1 MWLWIGIEESCG
13 RVIRGN
19 NTMEKYISDKPLG
32 AIYSKEGTLFRVF
45 SPLRDDIRLRLY
57 KDARTLKRREIPMTK
72 EDDGTFYAYVEGDLD
87 GYFYTYLVQNRYEV
101 TDPYSYGSSI
111 NSVRSAILDLP
122 KTNPD
127 GWEDH
132 TEPGIIR
139 AVDSII
145 YEVHIKD
152 FTYSKT
158 SGVKNRGTYLGFVEE
173 GTKYGELSTGID
185 HLKELGIT
193 HVHLMP
199 IYDFLTVK
207 EDREFFFDD
216 DNYNWGYDP
225 ELYNVLEGS
234 YSLNPHDPKER
245 IREFKTLVMK
255 LHQSG
260 MKVVMDVVYNHT
272 YRSIDS
278 NFNILLPNYYY
289 RINSDGS
296 FSNGSGCGNEFES
309 RNPMG
314 RRFIIDSLKY
324 WVNEF
329 KIDGFRF
336 DLMALIDI
344 ETMEEAVKELRKLK
358 DDILI
363 YGEPWTGGITTLPS
377 NKTTSKGTQGRL
389 GFGVFNDNFRNA
401 VKGDNDGHGLGF
413 AQGNLDERFATETG
427 IAGSIYYD
435 DGHIGFAAS
444 PKESINYVNS
454 HDNLIL
460 QDKLLKIL
468 PNKEKSEYIRYN
480 KFIHSILFLSQG
492 VPFIHAGNEFMRT
505 KDGHENTYN
514 SPISINKIDWSLKE
528 KNNEL
533 FQFMKELI
541 LFRKENHEFR
551 MDNAKEIKNRLKF
564 LRQEG
569 SCFVLAYTIKSNG
582 NYLLIIHNAN
592 PNPCLMPHSLIQR
605 HIKTQDERTVEDVA
619 IVPIF
624 NENGRVKETTQY
636 THPHGIETPRHST
649 YVYRLEV
656 K

>member
-1 MWLWIGIEESCG
+1 
-13 RVIRGN
+13 
-19 NTMEKYISDKPLG
+19 MEVRRNKEMDKYITDKPLG

-45 SPLRDDIRLRLY
+45 SPLRDDIKLRLY
-57 KDARTLKRREIPMTK
+57 TDATTLMRSEFSMSKGV
-72 EDDGTFYAYVEGDLD
+72 DGTFEVFIEGDLD
-87 GYFYTYLVQNRYEV
+87 GYFYTYIVQNRYEV

-111 NSVRSAILDLP
+111 NSIRSAIIDLQS
-122 KTNPD
+122 TNPA

-132 TEPGIIR
+132 SEPGIIR

-152 FTYSKT
+152 FTYSRT
-158 SGVKNRGTYLGFVEE
+158 SGAENRGSYLGFVEE
-173 GTKYGELSTGID
+173 GTNYKGYSTGID

-199 IYDFLTVK
+199 IYDFLTVR
-207 EDREFFFDD
+207 EEREFFFDEK
-216 DNYNWGYDP
+216 NYNWGYDP

-234 YSLNPHDPKER
+234 YSLKPEDPKER

-255 LHQSG
+255 LHEAG

-272 YRSIDS
+272 YRSLDS
-278 NFNILLPNYYY
+278 NFNIILPNYYY
-289 RINSDGS
+289 RISSDGS

-309 RNPMG
+309 RNPMA

-324 WVNEF
+324 WINEY

-344 ETMEEAVKELRKLK
+344 ETMEEAVVQLRELKE
-358 DDILI
+358 DVLI

-377 NKTTSKGTQGRL
+377 NKTTSKGSQGKL
-389 GFGVFNDNFRNA
+389 GFALFNDNFRNA
-401 VKGDNDGHGLGF
+401 IKGDNDGLGLGF

-435 DGHIGFAAS
+435 DGHIGFAGS
-444 PKESINYVNS
+444 PKETINYVNS

-460 QDKLLKIL
+460 QDKLLKIF
-468 PNKEKSEYIRYN
+468 PNRDKIEYVRYN

-505 KDGHENTYN
+505 KAGHENTYN
-514 SPISINKIDWSLKE
+514 ASISINRIDWSLKE
-528 KNNEL
+528 DNYEL
-533 FQFMKELI
+533 FKFMKELI
-541 LFRKENHEFR
+541 CFRKENSEFR
-551 MDNAKEIKNRLKF
+551 MEDSGEIKTKLKF
-564 LRQEG
+564 IRQEG
-569 SCFVLAYTIKSNG
+569 GCFVLAYTIKSNG
-582 NYLLIIHNAN
+582 NYLLVIHNAN
-592 PNPCLMPHSLIQR
+592 PNPCLMSHSLIQK
-605 HIKTQDERTVEDVA
+605 HIKSQDNRKIEDLA

-624 NENGRVKETTQY
+624 NEGGRISQTTKY
-636 THPHGIETPRHST
+636 THPHGIETPRYST
-649 YVYRLEV
+649 YVYRLV
-656 K
+656 IK